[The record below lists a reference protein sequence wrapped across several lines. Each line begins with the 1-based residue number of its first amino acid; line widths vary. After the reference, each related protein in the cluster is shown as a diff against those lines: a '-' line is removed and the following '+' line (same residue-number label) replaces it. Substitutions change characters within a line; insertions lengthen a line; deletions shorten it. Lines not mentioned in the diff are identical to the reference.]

1 MSRVLVWGWLL
12 TFAKTISELA
22 MSQILYPPSQ
32 EPASVSIQ
40 SYINNFNLG
49 TGTAMTVVLMGE
61 MFGVII
67 LALGAYRLF
76 TPVGWRRVGWS
87 VVD

>member
-1 MSRVLVWGWLL
+1 
-12 TFAKTISELA
+12 
-22 MSQILYPPSQ
+22 
-32 EPASVSIQ
+32 
-40 SYINNFNLG
+40 
-49 TGTAMTVVLMGE
+49 